1 MYRNAAIWS
10 KEVEEQQEIHQRF
23 SDHQKQ
29 FGYLPLHVFKQATNL
44 RELLAPKTYNCEK
57 NFDLL
62 SNAIHEQMHRKWLT
76 ELKDLRFVTKNTD
89 SSTNDEYENDEASEN
104 VQPLANNKK
113 SVKATASKSIDPEP
127 VPSTS
132 KQSPIVRSPKK
143 SAKMMDTNDRE
154 LRKRKV

>member
-1 MYRNAAIWS
+1 MTKIDSNFKIKLLFIYRNAAIWS

-76 ELKDLRFVTKNTD
+76 KLKDLRFVTEDTEYRRTSYQCTETINKGSDSKNECTIQ
-89 SSTNDEYENDEASEN
+89 
-104 VQPLANNKK
+104 VIAN
-113 SVKATASKSIDPEP
+113 
-127 VPSTS
+127 
-132 KQSPIVRSPKK
+132 
-143 SAKMMDTNDRE
+143 
-154 LRKRKV
+154 